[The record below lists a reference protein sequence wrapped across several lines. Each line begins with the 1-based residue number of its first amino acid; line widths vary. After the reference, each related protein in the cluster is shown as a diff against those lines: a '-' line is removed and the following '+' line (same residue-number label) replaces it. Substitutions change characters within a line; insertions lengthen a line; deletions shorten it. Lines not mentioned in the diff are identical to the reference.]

1 MRAGIM
7 TFSRAENSGSSWWN
21 WNTKPIW
28 RLRKSASLRCD
39 SRVMSW
45 PPNVTEPLSALS
57 REPIICRSV
66 VLPAPEGPTM
76 LTTSPFSMV
85 RFMPLSTSSEPKLFF
100 ISLICIMSL
109 FVLDGGVLQ
118 VLFLCVCVT
127 VPRQCSPWRPA
138 LTTTP
143 LGAVPRCADRLAM

>member
-109 FVLDGGVLQ
+109 FVLDGRVL
-118 VLFLCVCVT
+118 LFICGMCHCAPPVFSL
-127 VPRQCSPWRPA
+127 A
-138 LTTTP
+138 A
-143 LGAVPRCADRLAM
+143 GADDNTAWSCAAMC